1 MGAVSFSLDVELVTS
16 LKKVLPLPIFVETGT
31 FKGDTV
37 NAMLPYFDRFITAE
51 LSEPLWKEVAERF
64 AGEEKVEPYLG
75 NSPDVIA
82 KFSPALNDSSVLY
95 WLDAH
100 WCVADDTSGE
110 KSQCPLLEEIHAIGQ
125 LNDQSVILIDDA
137 RLFLAAPPAPHEISQ
152 WPSIDSIITALKQTS
167 SQHELSVVN
176 DVIIFYPKLVRDS
189 VISYAKKQGVDWLRA
204 SQSLLE
210 NMDLRRALE
219 EKHEAL
225 MRLTE
230 SLVEK
235 EEALMQLTE
244 SLVEKEVVIQEI
256 NTALE
261 SCRAS
266 MLNRDKGDIQ

>member
-1 MGAVSFSLDVELVTS
+1 MGAVSFSLDAELVAIF
-16 LKKVLPLPIFVETGT
+16 KKVLPLSIFFETGT

-51 LSEPLWKEVAERF
+51 LSEPLWKEVTERF
-64 AGEEKVEPYLG
+64 ASEEKVEPYLG

-82 KFSPALNDSSVLY
+82 TFRPALKDSSVLY

-110 KSQCPLLEEIHAIGQ
+110 KSQCPLLEEIQAIGQ

-137 RLFLAAPPAPHEISQ
+137 RLFLAAPPAPHESAQ
-152 WPSIDSIITALKQTS
+152 WPSIDSIITTLKHTS

-189 VISYAKKQGVDWLRA
+189 VISYAKKHGVDWLRA

-210 NMDLRRALE
+210 SNELRRALE

-225 MRLTE
+225 MRLTV

-235 EEALMQLTE
+235 EA
-244 SLVEKEVVIQEI
+244 VIQELS
-256 NTALE
+256 AELE
-261 SCRAS
+261 SCRS
-266 MLNRDKGDIQ
+266 RLLNLNKRDGQ

>member
-1 MGAVSFSLDVELVTS
+1 MGAVTFSLDVQLVTG
-16 LKKVLPLPIFVETGT
+16 LKKVLPLSIFFETGT

-37 NAMLPYFDRFITAE
+37 NAMLPYFDRLVTAE
-51 LSEPLWKEVAERF
+51 LSEPLWEEVTERF
-64 AGEEKVEPYLG
+64 ANEEKVEPYLG
-75 NSPDVIA
+75 NSPEVIA
-82 KFSPALNDSSVLY
+82 KFRLALKDSSVLY

-100 WCVADDTSGE
+100 WCVADDTTGE

-125 LNDQSVILIDDA
+125 LNESSIILIDDA
-137 RLFLAAPPAPHEISQ
+137 RLFLAPPPEPHEISQ
-152 WPSIDSIITALKQTS
+152 WPSIDSIITALRQTS
-167 SQHELSVVN
+167 SRHELSVVN

-189 VISYAKKQGVDWLRA
+189 VISYAKKQGIDWLRA

-235 EEALMQLTE
+235 E
-244 SLVEKEVVIQEI
+244 VVIQEL

-261 SCRAS
+261 FCRAS
-266 MLNRDKGDIQ
+266 VLNRDKGDVQ